1 MVPAARSVAASI
13 AASVAASVALLV
25 GACTQ
30 AAGPAQTTSPRLAA
44 GPAQATHPRLA
55 FWRDIHAHDTPPAA
69 AELPALVDELVGMLR
84 SPDPEIRDQ
93 LAYDM
98 FERWIGRDARL
109 GPELLRRLIA
119 SLYDGLHAGIG
130 SRGDDRVFGRS
141 FSALVLSMV
150 AARDVAAPFLGD
162 DELTGMVTTAAWYA
176 DAEVDLRG
184 YVDGPGWAHAAAH
197 TADWLYRIAAHPSL
211 GPARA
216 DTVLAAVL
224 SLTVR
229 RHGEILHYGEDG
241 RLAQPVLELLH
252 RSAIDG
258 PGFSAWLARLAAPLS
273 APESATFDRA
283 LFAAQR
289 NARNLILTLFVAL
302 SIEASPNAVQ
312 SAALAALHKTIAG

>member
-1 MVPAARSVAASI
+1 MTPAARSVA
-13 AASVAASVALLV
+13 VSVALLV
-25 GACTQ
+25 GACAH
-30 AAGPAQTTSPRLAA
+30 AAGPAQAPNSRLAA
-44 GPAQATHPRLA
+44 GPAQPANPRLA
-55 FWRDIHAHDTPPAA
+55 FWRDLHAHNTPPAA

-93 LAYDM
+93 IAYDM

-109 GPELLRRLIA
+109 GPPLLRSLIA

-141 FSALVLSMV
+141 FSALVLSMI
-150 AARDVAAPFLGD
+150 AARDVATPFLGD

-176 DAEVDLRG
+176 TTELDLRG

-197 TADWLYRIAAHPSL
+197 TADWLYQISAHPSL

-216 DTVLAAVL
+216 DTVLTAVL

-241 RLAQPVLELLH
+241 RLAQPVLELLR
-252 RSAIDG
+252 RSVIAG
-258 PGFSAWLARLAAPLS
+258 PVFSAWLARLAVPLAAPQP
-273 APESATFDRA
+273 AAFDRA

-289 NARNLILTLFVAL
+289 NARNLIFTLFVAL
-302 SIEASPNAVQ
+302 SVEASPNAAQ
-312 SAALAALHKTIAG
+312 SAALVALRKTITG